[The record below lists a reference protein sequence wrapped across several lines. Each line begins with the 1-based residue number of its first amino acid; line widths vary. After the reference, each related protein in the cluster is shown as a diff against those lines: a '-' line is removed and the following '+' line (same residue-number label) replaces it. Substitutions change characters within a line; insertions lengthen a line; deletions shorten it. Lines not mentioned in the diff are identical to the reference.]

1 MKYVSKRFSGSTPMR
16 TPTSSAWAWH
26 SLRPS
31 THHAHSSSGEAIGVT
46 LPTVEGTTVR
56 IFPSIEATSDR
67 QSLTYWTLAMR
78 T

>member
-1 MKYVSKRFSGSTPMR
+1 MR

-31 THHAHSSSGEAIGVT
+31 THQLHSSSGEAIGVT
-46 LPTVEGTTVR
+46 LPTVDGTTVR
-56 IFPSIEATSDR
+56 MSPPSEATNDR
-67 QSLTYWTLAMR
+67 QSLTYWTLARR